1 MCVQNE
7 HKLARISESHGIFNI
22 FFNMF
27 NIFFLQK
34 VSLSE
39 REYLKSK
46 THEQLAASRR
56 LIEDQEQ
63 ELDVRRAVLNLLSVF
78 TYDLIL

>member
-1 MCVQNE
+1 M
-7 HKLARISESHGIFNI
+7 I
-22 FFNMF
+22 FFNNICSILNMF
-27 NIFFLQK
+27 FFFQK

-63 ELDVRRAVLNLLSVF
+63 ELDVRRMESSAQS
-78 TYDLIL
+78 